1 MSPLEVTQEYF
12 DKGSR
17 LMNFSD
23 RVKKMLWTPFREVK
37 VEITVETD
45 QGEIGTYI
53 GYRIQHDKSRGPMKG
68 GLRYH
73 PTVHPEDVQSLATLM
88 TLKTALVDIP
98 FGGAKGG
105 VSCDPRNLSPH
116 EMELITR
123 KLVDGLH
130 DVIGPLVD
138 IPAPDV
144 NTNAQV
150 MSWIMDQYSK
160 YKGFAPAVVTGKPV
174 GLHGS
179 LGREAATGRGVIMG
193 LNELLHDLRRH
204 WKDTRVVIQG
214 FGNVGSYAARF
225 AAESGASVIAVSNQ
239 DGAVRNPEGL
249 DIDMLAN
256 HVSEKKPL
264 DEFPGGEE
272 VERDSVLTMDCDI
285 LIPAALGDAITEDNM
300 KDIRAGII
308 VEAANGPITS
318 KADAYLAGQGV
329 EILPDIYANAGGV
342 TVSYFEWAQNIQQF
356 RWEYERV
363 VAELERTMVR
373 AYDAVAAIAKEK
385 SVDLRT
391 AAFVLG
397 IRRVVQAA
405 TSRRAIREEIKLD

>member
-1 MSPLEVTQEYF
+1 MSPLEVTREYF
-12 DKGSR
+12 EKASR
-17 LMNFSD
+17 LMKYGN
-23 RVKKMLWTPFREVK
+23 RIKTMLWTPFREVK

-73 PTVHPEDVQSLATLM
+73 PTVHPEEMQSLATLM

-105 VSCDPRNLSPH
+105 VACDPRTLSAH
-116 EMELITR
+116 EMEVITR
-123 KLVDGLH
+123 KLVDGLQ
-130 DVIGPLVD
+130 DVIGPFVD

-160 YKGFAPAVVTGKPV
+160 YKGFTPAVVTGKPV

-193 LNELLHDLRRH
+193 LNELLHDLGRD
-204 WKDTRVVIQG
+204 WKDSRVVIQG
-214 FGNVGSYAARF
+214 FGNVGSHAALF
-225 AAESGASVIAVSNQ
+225 AAEHGAKVTAVSNQ
-239 DGAVRNPEGL
+239 DGAVRNGEGL
-249 DIDMLAN
+249 DIAKLIK
-256 HVSEKKPL
+256 HVAGKKPL
-264 DEFPGGEE
+264 AEFPGGES
-272 VERDSVLTMDCDI
+272 VERDSVLTMDCDV

-300 KDIRAGII
+300 KDIRAGIV

-318 KADAYLAGQGV
+318 KADAYLAGKGV

-356 RWEYERV
+356 QWSEEQVNTALGQKMRQ
-363 VAELERTMVR
+363 AF
-373 AYDAVAAIAKEK
+373 K
-385 SVDLRT
+385 DLRETRKKYQTDMRT
-391 AAFVLG
+391 AAFALALERVRSVTLQRG
-397 IRRVVQAA
+397 I
-405 TSRRAIREEIKLD
+405 L